1 MILCY
6 LLRHHFVIPRLRSIG
21 SDKEGAHALLHLM
34 KSDMVGGLE
43 YAHHGTGV
51 GYFGAMPLVRQ
62 EKRNR
67 LYMLVVPA
75 CHT

>member
-43 YAHHGTGV
+43 YALHGTGV
-51 GYFGAMPLVRQ
+51 KGCSLERQ
-62 EKRNR
+62 LLRKSF
-67 LYMLVVPA
+67 
-75 CHT
+75 

>member
-43 YAHHGTGV
+43 YALHGTGV
-51 GYFGAMPLVRQ
+51 GYFGACRWYDR
-62 EKRNR
+62 KREIV
-67 LYMLVVPA
+67 YI
-75 CHT
+75 C